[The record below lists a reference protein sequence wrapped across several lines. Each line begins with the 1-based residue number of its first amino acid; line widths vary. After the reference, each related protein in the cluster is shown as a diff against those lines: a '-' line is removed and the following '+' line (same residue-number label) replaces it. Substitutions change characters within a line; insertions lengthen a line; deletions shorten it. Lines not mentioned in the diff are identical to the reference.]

1 MAAFIGFRPQY
12 ESLDSTRT
20 APDSATG
27 SDANQAS
34 KPEQIRQFHEK
45 LPAVVDVALRRIQ
58 SRHPRRI
65 RHKVW
70 IQILEVAVVA
80 DINRSPRMHQISE
93 QEVGVEL
100 LLRGQV
106 GVWIKAGA
114 RTRQVKLLARR
125 VRQNC
130 VVLENHSQRKLRGE
144 LPVPLAAHNV

>member
-27 SDANQAS
+27 SGGNQAS
-34 KPEQIRQFHEK
+34 KPEQIRHFHEK
-45 LPAVVDVALRRIQ
+45 LAAVVDVAFRRIQ
-58 SRHPRRI
+58 SRQPGGI
-65 RHKVW
+65 RHESV
-70 IQILEVAVVA
+70 IQVLEVAVVA

-106 GVWIKAGA
+106 SVWIKGGA

-125 VRQNC
+125 VRQT
-130 VVLENHSQRKLRGE
+130 
-144 LPVPLAAHNV
+144 